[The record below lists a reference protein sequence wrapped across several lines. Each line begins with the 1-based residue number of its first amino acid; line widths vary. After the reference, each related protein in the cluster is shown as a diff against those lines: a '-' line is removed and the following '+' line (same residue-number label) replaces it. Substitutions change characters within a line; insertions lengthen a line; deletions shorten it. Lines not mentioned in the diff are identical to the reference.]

1 MAINRLMVQSVNDAP
16 LDELFRPVYVQAN
29 HKIPK
34 AEASALRGDVSARF
48 GMLRHNA
55 RCSSGGG
62 GAGMASPHRSWTQG
76 ESC

>member
-1 MAINRLMVQSVNDAP
+1 MAVNRLVVQSVNDAP

-34 AEASALRGDVSARF
+34 VEASALRGDVFALF

-55 RCSSGGG
+55 RCSSGGS
-62 GAGMASPHRSWTQG
+62 GAGMASAHRSWTQA